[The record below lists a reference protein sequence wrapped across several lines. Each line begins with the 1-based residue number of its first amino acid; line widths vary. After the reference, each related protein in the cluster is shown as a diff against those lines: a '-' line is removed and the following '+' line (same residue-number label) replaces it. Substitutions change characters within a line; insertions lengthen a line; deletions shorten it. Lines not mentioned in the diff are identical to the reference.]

1 MSSRGGLLREVML
14 ETSTTQS
21 ELSRVSGVHQ
31 PSISQFLSGKVELSD
46 EQLDRLLSCMG
57 YRLEVVRRPVVPE
70 LTRSERR
77 SWRLHR
83 QLSTHL
89 TRTSLEQ
96 WLPTIHHNWERLR
109 NGVSG
114 EPHMRNL
121 DRWRSLIDRGDVPR
135 LRRVLTGLDRDSIE
149 MRRFRRWA
157 GCSRR
162 TSVWTCSRWPA
173 DASRPAGTRHPDG
186 LSDHRA
192 TGGDRGRLAGN
203 PRKLRR
209 GSNAAGDATAAPVIE
224 VHRGARSRG
233 CVHPGRCVLAHGVH
247 PAQPRVRLAGAPM
260 RAVGLPKQGGRRRA
274 SNGERPLTLS
284 CGRQP
289 SPDAGVDDQR
299 RAPASSLAQ
308 PPPARHRRSGHRMF
322 PLPADAAQMWI
333 DSTTHAAQQV
343 AAHSQVIRVRG

>member
-1 MSSRGGLLREVML
+1 MPSRGGLLREVML

-57 YRLEVVRRPVVPE
+57 YRLEVVRRPVVPD

-96 WLPTIHHNWERLR
+96 WLPTIQHNWERLR

-121 DRWRSLIDRGDVPR
+121 DRWRSLIDRGDVPG

-149 MRRFRRWA
+149 MREVSPM
-157 GCSRR
+157 G
-162 TSVWTCSRWPA
+162 
-173 DASRPAGTRHPDG
+173 G
-186 LSDHRA
+186 LLSED
-192 TGGDRGRLAGN
+192 
-203 PRKLRR
+203 
-209 GSNAAGDATAAPVIE
+209 
-224 VHRGARSRG
+224 
-233 CVHPGRCVLAHGVH
+233 
-247 PAQPRVRLAGAPM
+247 
-260 RAVGLPKQGGRRRA
+260 
-274 SNGERPLTLS
+274 ERMDVP
-284 CGRQP
+284 
-289 SPDAGVDDQR
+289 
-299 RAPASSLAQ
+299 
-308 PPPARHRRSGHRMF
+308 
-322 PLPADAAQMWI
+322 QMV
-333 DSTTHAAQQV
+333 S
-343 AAHSQVIRVRG
+343 